1 MNKKINYLEN
11 RKESYKTSSNVFIS
25 FKYAFSGISYVLKT
39 SRNFKIQLIFA
50 VTSLIIGFL
59 LKISLSN
66 YVILIATIM
75 SVLILEILNTSI
87 ESIVDLIVKKEFSFL
102 AKISKD
108 TSAGAVLLASINSVI
123 IAVYIFVPKIKLL
136 FESIFWEK
144 VFLSWINTILKKED
158 YELPNY
164 IFEKKSFSL
173 GLQIIS
179 NKEIA
184 SLNKKWMQ

>member
-1 MNKKINYLEN
+1 MDKKINSLKN
-11 RKESYKTSSNVFIS
+11 RIESYKTSSNLLKS

-50 VTSLIIGFL
+50 VTSLMIGFL
-59 LKISLSN
+59 LQISQSN

-87 ESIVDLIVKKEFSFL
+87 ESIVDLVMKREFSNL

-136 FESIFWEK
+136 FESI
-144 VFLSWINTILKKED
+144 
-158 YELPNY
+158 
-164 IFEKKSFSL
+164 
-173 GLQIIS
+173 
-179 NKEIA
+179 
-184 SLNKKWMQ
+184 

>member
-1 MNKKINYLEN
+1 MKKNINTLVN
-11 RKESYKTSSNVFIS
+11 RKESYKTSSNLLIS
-25 FKYAFSGISYVLKT
+25 FKYAFSGIRYVYKT

-59 LKISLSN
+59 LKINLSN

-87 ESIVDLIVKKEFSFL
+87 ESIVDLVVKKEFSIL

-123 IAVYIFVPKIKLL
+123 IAVYIFVPKIKML
-136 FESIFWEK
+136 F
-144 VFLSWINTILKKED
+144 
-158 YELPNY
+158 
-164 IFEKKSFSL
+164 
-173 GLQIIS
+173 
-179 NKEIA
+179 
-184 SLNKKWMQ
+184 

>member
-1 MNKKINYLEN
+1 MDKKINSLKN
-11 RKESYKTSSNVFIS
+11 RIESYKTSSNVLKS
-25 FKYAFSGISYVLKT
+25 FKYAFSGIIYVLKT

-50 VTSLIIGFL
+50 VISLMIGFL
-59 LKISLSN
+59 LQISQSN

-87 ESIVDLIVKKEFSFL
+87 ESIVDLVVKKEYSSL

-136 FESIFWEK
+136 FESI
-144 VFLSWINTILKKED
+144 
-158 YELPNY
+158 
-164 IFEKKSFSL
+164 
-173 GLQIIS
+173 
-179 NKEIA
+179 
-184 SLNKKWMQ
+184 

>member
-1 MNKKINYLEN
+1 MDKKINSQKN
-11 RKESYKTSSNVFIS
+11 RIESYKTSSNVLKS

-50 VTSLIIGFL
+50 FSILMIGFL
-59 LKISLSN
+59 LQISQSN

-87 ESIVDLIVKKEFSFL
+87 ESIVDLVVKKEFSSL

-123 IAVYIFVPKIKLL
+123 IAVYIFVPKIKFL
-136 FESIFWEK
+136 FESI
-144 VFLSWINTILKKED
+144 
-158 YELPNY
+158 
-164 IFEKKSFSL
+164 
-173 GLQIIS
+173 
-179 NKEIA
+179 
-184 SLNKKWMQ
+184 

>member
-1 MNKKINYLEN
+1 MEKKINSLKK
-11 RKESYKTSSNVFIS
+11 RIESYKTSSNVLIS

-39 SRNFKIQLIFA
+39 SKNFKIQLIFA
-50 VTSLIIGFL
+50 VTSLMIGFL
-59 LKISLSN
+59 LQISQSN

-87 ESIVDLIVKKEFSFL
+87 ESIVDLIVKKEFSSL

-136 FESIFWEK
+136 FESI
-144 VFLSWINTILKKED
+144 
-158 YELPNY
+158 
-164 IFEKKSFSL
+164 
-173 GLQIIS
+173 
-179 NKEIA
+179 
-184 SLNKKWMQ
+184 

>member
-1 MNKKINYLEN
+1 MDKKINSLKN
-11 RKESYKTSSNVFIS
+11 RIESYKTSSNVLKS

-39 SRNFKIQLIFA
+39 SRNFQIQLIFA

-59 LKISLSN
+59 LQISQSN

-87 ESIVDLIVKKEFSFL
+87 ESIVDLLMKKEFSSL

-136 FESIFWEK
+136 FESI
-144 VFLSWINTILKKED
+144 
-158 YELPNY
+158 
-164 IFEKKSFSL
+164 
-173 GLQIIS
+173 
-179 NKEIA
+179 
-184 SLNKKWMQ
+184 

>member
-1 MNKKINYLEN
+1 MDKKINSLKN
-11 RKESYKTSSNVFIS
+11 RIESYKTSSNVLKS
-25 FKYAFSGISYVLKT
+25 FNYAFSGISYVLKT
-39 SRNFKIQLIFA
+39 SRNFIIQLIFA

-66 YVILIATIM
+66 YVILISTIM

-87 ESIVDLIVKKEFSFL
+87 ETIVDLVVKKEFSIL

-136 FESIFWEK
+136 F
-144 VFLSWINTILKKED
+144 
-158 YELPNY
+158 
-164 IFEKKSFSL
+164 
-173 GLQIIS
+173 
-179 NKEIA
+179 
-184 SLNKKWMQ
+184 

>member
-1 MNKKINYLEN
+1 MGKKINSLKN
-11 RKESYKTSSNVFIS
+11 RIESYKTSSNVLKS

-50 VTSLIIGFL
+50 VTSLMIGFL
-59 LKISLSN
+59 LKISQSN
-66 YVILIATIM
+66 YVILISTIM

-87 ESIVDLIVKKEFSFL
+87 ESIVDLVMKKEFSSL

-136 FESIFWEK
+136 FESI
-144 VFLSWINTILKKED
+144 
-158 YELPNY
+158 
-164 IFEKKSFSL
+164 
-173 GLQIIS
+173 
-179 NKEIA
+179 
-184 SLNKKWMQ
+184 

>member
-1 MNKKINYLEN
+1 MDKKINSLN
-11 RKESYKTSSNVFIS
+11 RIESYKTSSTVLKS

-50 VTSLIIGFL
+50 V
-59 LKISLSN
+59 ISLMIGSLLQISQIN

-87 ESIVDLIVKKEFSFL
+87 ESIVDLVVKKEFSSL

-136 FESIFWEK
+136 F
-144 VFLSWINTILKKED
+144 
-158 YELPNY
+158 
-164 IFEKKSFSL
+164 
-173 GLQIIS
+173 
-179 NKEIA
+179 
-184 SLNKKWMQ
+184 

>member
-1 MNKKINYLEN
+1 MDKKINSLKN
-11 RKESYKTSSNVFIS
+11 RIESYKTSSNLLKS

-50 VTSLIIGFL
+50 VTSLMIGFL
-59 LKISLSN
+59 LQISQSN

-87 ESIVDLIVKKEFSFL
+87 ESIVDLVVKKEFSSL

-108 TSAGAVLLASINSVI
+108 TSAGAVLLSSINSVI

-136 FESIFWEK
+136 FESI
-144 VFLSWINTILKKED
+144 
-158 YELPNY
+158 
-164 IFEKKSFSL
+164 
-173 GLQIIS
+173 
-179 NKEIA
+179 
-184 SLNKKWMQ
+184 